1 MTMPVEILLLALASF
16 TFAIARALA
25 PQAPDARDGELET
38 PQHRDTSP
46 RPNTPG
52 AEGARFDSAGPYG
65 EVSVCLGLI
74 AALFALWFVLSGWV
88 AP

>member
-1 MTMPVEILLLALASF
+1 MPVEALLLCAAVITLA
-16 TFAIARALA
+16 AARALA

-46 RPNTPG
+46 QSTTPG

-74 AALFALWFVLSGWV
+74 AALAALWFLLSGWV
-88 AP
+88 VP

>member
-1 MTMPVEILLLALASF
+1 MTMPVEYLLLALASI
-16 TFAIARALA
+16 TLAVARALA
-25 PQAPDARDGELET
+25 PQAPGKRDGELET

-46 RPNTPG
+46 RKTTPG

-74 AALFALWFVLSGWV
+74 AALAALWFVLSGWCV
-88 AP
+88 